1 MEAAAK
7 AAAEARES
15 AKSGFVEVGGK
26 AQSATAVSS
35 VIGRSAA
42 RATADE
48 AAFRAERADEAARRA
63 RSERLAVERAVRK
76 RSAEMEAALLRTGA
90 AHAARAAL
98 TDAKVAAAKEAAQ
111 RATIGKRAAE
121 ALVQELEGSVGAQKR
136 CVSAEWDA
144 AEAASQAHAI
154 ATEKAAEAAQRAA
167 IAKGKANVAADHAR
181 LRREEATS
189 AAEHAYDLER
199 EAEKAHAEA
208 VGLLQPNEES
218 EHQAAMRV
226 LRARKMAQAQAKAAI
241 DEAGRKYV
249 AASAHAN
256 AAANAAKATERAIV
270 AAQERP
276 THWFSTVDPA
286 AVGISV
292 GGR

>member
-1 MEAAAK
+1 M
-7 AAAEARES
+7 
-15 AKSGFVEVGGK
+15 
-26 AQSATAVSS
+26 
-35 VIGRSAA
+35 
-42 RATADE
+42 
-48 AAFRAERADEAARRA
+48 
-63 RSERLAVERAVRK
+63 
-76 RSAEMEAALLRTGA
+76 
-90 AHAARAAL
+90 
-98 TDAKVAAAKEAAQ
+98 
-111 RATIGKRAAE
+111 
-121 ALVQELEGSVGAQKR
+121 
-136 CVSAEWDA
+136 
-144 AEAASQAHAI
+144 
-154 ATEKAAEAAQRAA
+154 
-167 IAKGKANVAADHAR
+167 
-181 LRREEATS
+181 
-189 AAEHAYDLER
+189 
-199 EAEKAHAEA
+199 
-208 VGLLQPNEES
+208 GLLQPNEES